1 MKSPT
6 KSGYYKPTA
15 ITKWRLSPLGSPL
28 KLAPSQPFHR
38 ASSCPQM
45 WSFPW
50 SMTGWSA
57 HTERTQSR
65 EEMMK
70 KKWRLEAWGKE
81 AKKQDCRGLYCC
93 CGKGSVPDLGISTCC
108 GHGQEKKKITNL
120 KELKP
125 SRGRRSKN
133 KKLQND
139 MQNWSCALEQSPS
152 CFSLC
157 CSLLIVY
164 ILKSSFSFHIC

>member
-108 GHGQEKKKITNL
+108 GHGQKEKGNCYVPIVMKKFECCHSQYGHQFVLVEDQLCLSAVFITTPQAWN
-120 KELKP
+120 
-125 SRGRRSKN
+125 S
-133 KKLQND
+133 D
-139 MQNWSCALEQSPS
+139 
-152 CFSLC
+152 
-157 CSLLIVY
+157 
-164 ILKSSFSFHIC
+164 